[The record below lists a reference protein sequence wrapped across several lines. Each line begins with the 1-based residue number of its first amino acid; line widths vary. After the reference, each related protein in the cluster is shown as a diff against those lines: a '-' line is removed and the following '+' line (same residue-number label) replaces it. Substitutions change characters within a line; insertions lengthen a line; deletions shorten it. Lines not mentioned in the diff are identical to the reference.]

1 MELELSIVQ
10 LLNYLFNDLIR
21 LPKSC
26 LKDDHKSRRS
36 FCCALRRLENNKL
49 IVSSLT
55 GLPRF
60 LPIEADRLTEE

>member
-26 LKDDHKSRRS
+26 LNDDHKSRRS

-49 IVSSLT
+49 IVSSLK
-55 GLPRF
+55 GLPR
-60 LPIEADRLTEE
+60 LLAIEADKLTEE